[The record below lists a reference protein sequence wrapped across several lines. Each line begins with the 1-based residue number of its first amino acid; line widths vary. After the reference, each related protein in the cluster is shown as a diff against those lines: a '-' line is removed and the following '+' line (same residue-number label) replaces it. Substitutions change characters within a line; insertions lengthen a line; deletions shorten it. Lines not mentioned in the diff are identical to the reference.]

1 MDRTKWVY
9 RKFKEVSTVI
19 GGSTPKTDK
28 SEYWGGSHYWVTP
41 AELDGS
47 KYISKTERSLTDKA
61 VSETNLTLLP
71 TGTVLLS
78 SRAPIGKVCITQ
90 SPMYCNQGFKNIVC
104 SDLLNNEFVY
114 YYLLHNV
121 DYLQSLG
128 TGATFKEISKKV
140 VENVEI
146 IVPSLSDQ
154 HTIVAELD
162 KLNDVIALKRKQL
175 TDLDSLAQSLFYE
188 LFGDPVVN
196 EKGWEVKNL
205 EDVVADYC
213 SISYGIVQPGNDVEG
228 GIPVVR
234 PVDLI
239 NPIVSKEGLKMVDK
253 SISDAY
259 KRTILKGNEILM
271 CVRGT
276 TGVMSLA
283 SKELEGCN
291 VTRGITPLSFNDSIC
306 KYYALYFL
314 KTDYTQNIIA
324 DKTRGIALK
333 QINMTDV
340 RLLPF
345 IVPPLPLQQS
355 FAAKIAKIEAEKQ
368 SVKSSLKDLETLLAS
383 RMQYWFDN

>member
-1 MDRTKWVY
+1 M
-9 RKFKEVSTVI
+9 
-19 GGSTPKTDK
+19 
-28 SEYWGGSHYWVTP
+28 
-41 AELDGS
+41 
-47 KYISKTERSLTDKA
+47 
-61 VSETNLTLLP
+61 
-71 TGTVLLS
+71 
-78 SRAPIGKVCITQ
+78 
-90 SPMYCNQGFKNIVC
+90 
-104 SDLLNNEFVY
+104 
-114 YYLLHNV
+114 
-121 DYLQSLG
+121 
-128 TGATFKEISKKV
+128 

-234 PVDLI
+234 PIDLI